1 MSRRLNRPNGLI
13 RQGSGRTDP
22 NSRHGLPVDDVPAV
36 LGRGEYVVN
45 QKATEAVGVDFLNN
59 INNIGLG
66 NSTLPRGTGRYGNYQ
81 NGGQVGGGMNNPITQ
96 ANLNASAGQFVY
108 QHNGQPYIGPYH
120 IHPNKGPMVGA
131 THVSSPH
138 DFLIPL
144 SGSFEQIETE
154 IAQQPRI
161 IRRSGGSSGGY

>member
-1 MSRRLNRPNGLI
+1 MKKLFGTDGI
-13 RQGSGRTDP
+13 RGK
-22 NSRHGLPVDDVPAV
+22 VDVYPIDAGTLKEIGYSFAKVMF
-36 LGRGEYVVN
+36 GNETGE
-45 QKATEAVGVDFLNN
+45 
-59 INNIGLG
+59 I
-66 NSTLPRGTGRYGNYQ
+66 
-81 NGGQVGGGMNNPITQ
+81 
-96 ANLNASAGQFVY
+96 
-108 QHNGQPYIGPYH
+108 YIGPYH

-161 IRRSGGSSGGY
+161 VRRGGGSSGGY

>member
-1 MSRRLNRPNGLI
+1 MTGKLKEVFQTNSNIVKLTERRLNVIGFYLYFKNRFSQYFKYSPDENLFTDGTEYKNK
-13 RQGSGRTDP
+13 RT
-22 NSRHGLPVDDVPAV
+22 
-36 LGRGEYVVN
+36 GE
-45 QKATEAVGVDFLNN
+45 
-59 INNIGLG
+59 I
-66 NSTLPRGTGRYGNYQ
+66 
-81 NGGQVGGGMNNPITQ
+81 
-96 ANLNASAGQFVY
+96 
-108 QHNGQPYIGPYH
+108 YIGPYH

-161 IRRSGGSSGGY
+161 VRRGGGSSGGY